1 MRNEWKIRARGRGV
15 HAAFKKINNKGM
27 LSSIL
32 KIKVPAK
39 VSDKMTGEITDICS
53 LERAR

>member
-1 MRNEWKIRARGRGV
+1 MENKSEGKGG
-15 HAAFKKINNKGM
+15 AFKKINNKGM

-53 LERAR
+53 LE

>member
-1 MRNEWKIRARGRGV
+1 MENKSEGKEG
-15 HAAFKKINNKGM
+15 AFKKINNKGM

-32 KIKVPAK
+32 KRKVPAAK

-53 LERAR
+53 LE

>member
-1 MRNEWKIRARGRGV
+1 MRNEWKMRAKGKVG
-15 HAAFKKINNKGM
+15 AFKKINNKGM

-32 KIKVPAK
+32 KRNIPAK

-53 LERAR
+53 LE